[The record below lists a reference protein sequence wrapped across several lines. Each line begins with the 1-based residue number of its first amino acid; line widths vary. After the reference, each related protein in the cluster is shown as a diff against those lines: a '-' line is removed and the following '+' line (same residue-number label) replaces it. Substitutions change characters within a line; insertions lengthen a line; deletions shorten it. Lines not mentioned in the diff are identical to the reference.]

1 MFMYDIYIEKKNIG
15 VIIESTQRNMKEVC
29 LCLMHYYEQG
39 DEISITLNNGCDT
52 FEIAN
57 SHEDVMEILAERKIH
72 AVQAEQSLIL

>member
-15 VIIESTQRNMKEVC
+15 VIIESTQRNMKGVC

-39 DEISITLNNGCDT
+39 DEISIIVSNGCDC

-57 SHEDVMEILAERKIH
+57 SHEDVMEILAERAIH
-72 AVQAEQSLIL
+72 AVRAEQSLIL